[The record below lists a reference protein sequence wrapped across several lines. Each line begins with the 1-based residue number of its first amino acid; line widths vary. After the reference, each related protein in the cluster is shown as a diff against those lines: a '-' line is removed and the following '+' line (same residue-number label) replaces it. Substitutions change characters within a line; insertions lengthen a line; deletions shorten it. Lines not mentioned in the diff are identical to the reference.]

1 MQRQIM
7 LTAAVI
13 FGAFGITALVFN
25 QTGVSRQT
33 LSLVGGAAAYL
44 FLAAVVVIML
54 RAWRVKGRDPVDEA
68 IAFVRRHPR
77 VAATVGHPAN
87 VGHPEGEIP
96 GGSGDAQANLDVV
109 VSGPDGLARVDLVMV
124 RMGRRWEV
132 LSATL
137 TSEGECVSLREGPVE
152 SA

>member
-13 FGAFGITALVFN
+13 FGAFGILALVFN
-25 QTGVSRQT
+25 RTGVSTQT
-33 LSLVGGAAAYL
+33 LSLVGGGAAYL
-44 FLAAVVVIML
+44 FLAAVVVILL
-54 RAWRVKGRDPVDEA
+54 RAWTVKGRDPVEEA
-68 IAFVRRHPR
+68 LAFVRRHPR
-77 VAATVGHPAN
+77 VGEAVGYPAH
-87 VGHPEGEIP
+87 VGQPEGEIP

-109 VSGPDGLARVDLVMV
+109 VSGPEGLARVDLVMV

-137 TSEGECVSLREGPVE
+137 TSEGERVSLREGPVE